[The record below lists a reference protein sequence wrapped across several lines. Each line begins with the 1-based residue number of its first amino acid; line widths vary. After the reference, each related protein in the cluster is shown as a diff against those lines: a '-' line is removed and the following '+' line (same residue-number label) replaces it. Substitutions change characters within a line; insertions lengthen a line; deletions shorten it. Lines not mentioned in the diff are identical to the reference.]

1 MMGYTLLRMI
11 INIIKLRVTRNYV
24 NKNDSRL
31 THRPGRGRP
40 QVGTVKHVSSRLSP
54 LD

>member
-1 MMGYTLLRMI
+1 MGYTLLRMI

-31 THRPGRGRP
+31 THRPGGGRP